1 MRAQGLPQETVLYGV
16 EDLGDEWEGA
26 FEIGSSSGEI
36 AVGPNGAN
44 ILVIVRSMSVLLC
57 KRRESF
63 LLCSQNGALLSIR
76 FGVFAYYESAGLNG
90 NRVRILYTI
99 SLCEFF
105 CIHRSRFYQ

>member
-1 MRAQGLPQETVLYGV
+1 VGLVRAQGLPQETVLYGV

-44 ILVIVRSMSVLLC
+44 ILVI
-57 KRRESF
+57 
-63 LLCSQNGALLSIR
+63 NGALLSIR

-99 SLCEFF
+99 SLCDFF